1 MTAAVSKE
9 FFPLT
14 DTCVIEVRDPED
26 VIYALMRVL
35 AIDAETCSRN
45 R

>member
-14 DTCVIEVRDPED
+14 DTCVIGVGDPED
-26 VIYALMRVL
+26 VIYALMRVPV
-35 AIDAETCSRN
+35 IDAETCSSN